1 MVKIHKSNESTEL
14 ALGLWFWKF
23 TDGFNF
29 LRNGRDTVAV
39 NVVSEEIKRGYAK
52 EAFVGVDDNTVRS
65 ESTKHSSQVI
75 KVLFWGGAG
84 NEYVIN
90 VDISRWDATEYLIHE
105 ALKCLCCISESKW
118 HLDKLKESKWCGD
131 SCFWDVVRGHWYLVI
146 GTDQI

>member
-23 TDGFNF
+23 MDDFNF

-39 NVVSEEIKRGYAK
+39 NVVSKEIKRGYAK
-52 EAFVGVDDNTVRS
+52 EAFVGVDDSTVRS
-65 ESTKHSSQVI
+65 ESAKHSSQVI

-90 VDISRWDATEYLIHE
+90 VDGMPRST
-105 ALKCLCCISESKW
+105 
-118 HLDKLKESKWCGD
+118 
-131 SCFWDVVRGHWYLVI
+131 
-146 GTDQI
+146 